1 MKSLAPALAFLFA
14 TCCAVAGDPAAAL
27 ELSAPARS
35 ANPAVLALLQTARED
50 LRAGRTQQAS
60 TLLERALEIEPHNP
74 TAWHYLARAR
84 LDVGNYAQAEA
95 MAVKSHRLGGNDRAL
110 RVGNAELLSTALQ
123 SSGRTPTEAERQ
135 VLAAPSTFD
144 LGVERA
150 SRYAAT
156 RDRRERDDAEPRR
169 LPAPAQ
175 TATQSWRES
184 QSPAWQRA
192 QAAARQAEA
201 AAQRAEAAA
210 RRAEAQSERR
220 ARATSRTR
228 SSGDGGTSAT
238 SPLRAASRAR

>member
-14 TCCAVAGDPAAAL
+14 TCCAVAGDSAAAF

-35 ANPAVLALLQTARED
+35 ANPAVLALLQTAQEA
-50 LRAGRTQQAS
+50 LRDGRTQQAS
-60 TLLERALEIEPHNP
+60 TLLERALQIEPHNP

-110 RVGNAELLSTALQ
+110 RVGNAELLSTALK
-123 SSGRTPTEAERQ
+123 SSGRTPTEAEHQ

-144 LGVERA
+144 LGLVRA
-150 SRYAAT
+150 SRYAVTGAG
-156 RDRRERDDAEPRR
+156 RERGDVEPRR
-169 LPAPAQ
+169 LRAPAQ
-175 TATQSWRES
+175 TATQSWREP
-184 QSPAWQRA
+184 QAPAWERA

-210 RRAEAQSERR
+210 RRAEWAINRR
-220 ARATSRTR
+220 AQRYESNEIFRR
-228 SSGDGGTSAT
+228 
-238 SPLRAASRAR
+238 RRY